1 MAHHPN
7 MELYNSSDQLQLIS
21 QTQELFLMEQL
32 PHEDPEL
39 FNSYLHR
46 EEQMYLDEPYA
57 LQIEP
62 ASGYIEGGGVMSVL
76 QDYVEEFSKAYNVPY
91 NFQPSLFGELF
102 SPSSH
107 NLEDSSFLEDSYPVC
122 LCIFTVL
129 NCYWMLLNRLLV
141 AHYLL

>member
-1 MAHHPN
+1 MAYPN
-7 MELYNSSDQLQLIS
+7 MELRNSSDQSIS
-21 QTQELFLMEQL
+21 HIQELYQL
-32 PHEDPEL
+32 SHEDPE
-39 FNSYLHR
+39 FFDSYLHR
-46 EEQMYLDEPYA
+46 EEQMYLGEPYT

-62 ASGYIEGGGVMSVL
+62 ASGYMQGGGVMSIQ
-76 QDYVEEFSKAYNVPY
+76 QDYVDEFSKAYNVPY
-91 NFQPSLFGELF
+91 NFPPSLLGELF

-107 NLEDSSFLEDSYPVC
+107 NLEESSFPEDRYPVC

>member
-1 MAHHPN
+1 MAHPN
-7 MELYNSSDQLQLIS
+7 MELHSSPDQLILS

-32 PHEDPEL
+32 LHEDPEL
-39 FNSYLHR
+39 FNSFVHR
-46 EEQMYLDEPYA
+46 VEQMYFDEPYT

-62 ASGYIEGGGVMSVL
+62 VSGYMQGGGVMSVL

-91 NFQPSLFGELF
+91 DFPPSLFGEPF

-107 NLEDSSFLEDSYPVC
+107 NLEDSSFPKDPYPVC

-129 NCYWMLLNRLLV
+129 NCYWMFLNRLLV
-141 AHYLL
+141 AH